1 MGKGIVVTCKSCNKK
16 SQEFILGVGMEYNSI
31 DNDRIIQ
38 AVDLREKEKVI
49 NILNNYKITGREC
62 INALFICPKC
72 NRLYGNFHVRIIY
85 KDIIKGKEFEI
96 YADDEKQFQTEFFCN
111 KCYCSLKILG
121 EDDAEEV
128 ADDDET
134 YEGCVKRELKNYP
147 CSKCGKKTL
156 ESEDT
161 MLWD

>member
-1 MGKGIVVTCKSCNKK
+1 MGTGIVVTCKSCKKK
-16 SQEFILGVGMEYNSI
+16 SQEFMLGVGMEYNLI
-31 DNDRIIQ
+31 DNDKIIK
-38 AVDLREKEKVI
+38 AVDLREKEKAI
-49 NILNNYKITGREC
+49 NILNNYKVTGREC

-72 NRLYGNFHVRIIY
+72 NKLYENFHVRIIY

-96 YADDEKQFQTEFFCN
+96 YADDDKQFQTEFFCN

-128 ADDDET
+128 ADDDAT
-134 YEGCVKRELKNYP
+134 YEACVKRELKNYP

>member
-1 MGKGIVVTCKSCNKK
+1 MGTGIVVTCESCNKK
-16 SQEFILGVGMEYNSI
+16 SQEFMLGVGMEYNLI
-31 DNDRIIQ
+31 DNNKIIK

-49 NILNNYKITGREC
+49 NILNNYKVTGREC

-72 NRLYGNFHVRIIY
+72 NKLYDNFHIRIIY
-85 KDIIKGKEFEI
+85 KNIIKGKEFEI
-96 YADDEKQFQTEFFCN
+96 YTNNEKEFQTEFFCN

-121 EDDAEEV
+121 IDDAGEV
-128 ADDDET
+128 ADDDRT
-134 YEGCVKRELKNYP
+134 YEACVKSELKKYA

-161 MLWD
+161 SLWD